1 MRVFNKLVRDNI
13 PDICKNNGQTPKYEV
28 LDDKKY
34 KFELKKKLKEE
45 TGEFLFSDN
54 IEELADIVEVVEAL
68 ANANGSSFD
77 AVMRIKGEKAI
88 KNGKFEKKLYLK
100 SVK

>member
-1 MRVFNKLVRDNI
+1 MRIFNKLVRDNI
-13 PDICKNNGQTPKYEV
+13 PDICKSNGQIPKYEM

-34 KFELKKKLKEE
+34 KIELKKKLKEE
-45 TGEFLFSDN
+45 TREFLYSDN

-68 ANANGSSFD
+68 AHANGSSFD
-77 AVMRIKGEKAI
+77 EVMRIKEEKAV

-100 SVK
+100 NVK